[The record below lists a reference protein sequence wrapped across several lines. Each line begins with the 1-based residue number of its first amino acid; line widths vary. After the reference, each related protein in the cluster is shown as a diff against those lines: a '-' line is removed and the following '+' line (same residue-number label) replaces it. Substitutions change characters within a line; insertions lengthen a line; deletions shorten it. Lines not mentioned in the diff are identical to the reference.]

1 MLKQDKEFAALLC
14 EKDPDAIRS
23 FQEIYTDELY
33 FVASKFAN
41 SDYTDESWSYQT
53 KKVRNKPRYNIQV
66 DDDVADTYVWLI
78 HQVQIKSCLYKGLA
92 EFKNY
97 MLSVLNSSF
106 MKKDWLKWKT
116 GVTGYIPK
124 HIKLMGDQYADI
136 YKLMRQKKDDETIA
150 ASLKIEYADL
160 ISLKHDIHRSLVKH
174 DQLDLVE
181 NYKVSS
187 LSLTN
192 DEGDVIYDPEDKGLS
207 IEDDHSLSLS
217 VEKIKDI
224 VGKFNKGEQFVATAS
239 WGKGLSAED
248 VFSYLKEGAPKLLL
262 QAKIESVN
270 DVYKFKT
277 RFINKFCEEIT
288 SDSNPITAKGA
299 KTIIENYYLI
309 EK

>member
-14 EKDPDAIRS
+14 EKDPEARRI

-41 SDYTDESWSYQT
+41 IGYSEDAWDYRT
-53 KKVRNKPRYNIQV
+53 KKGYNIQV
-66 DDDVADTYVWLI
+66 NDDVADTYVWLI

-124 HIKLMGDQYADI
+124 HIKLMGDHYADI

-150 ASLKIEYADL
+150 LSLKIEHADL
-160 ISLKHDIHRSLVKH
+160 IGLKHDIHRSLIKH

-181 NYKVSS
+181 GYKISS

-207 IEDDHSLSLS
+207 ISDDHTLSLS

-224 VGKFNKGEQFVATAS
+224 ILKFNKAEQFIATAF

-248 VFSYLKEGAPKLLL
+248 VFYYLKEGVPKLLL

-270 DVYKFKT
+270 DVYKFKNK
-277 RFINKFCEEIT
+277 FINKFCDEIS
-288 SDSNPITAKGA
+288 SDANPITVKGA
-299 KTIIENYYLI
+299 KTIIENYYVILRN
-309 EK
+309 KTVF

>member
-14 EKDPDAIRS
+14 EKDPEARRS

-41 SDYTDESWSYQT
+41 IGYSEDAWDYRT
-53 KKVRNKPRYNIQV
+53 KKGYNIQV
-66 DDDVADTYVWLI
+66 NDDVADTYVWLI

-124 HIKLMGDQYADI
+124 HIKLMGDHYADI

-150 ASLKIEYADL
+150 RSLKIEHADL
-160 ISLKHDIHRSLVKH
+160 IGLKHDIHRSLIKH

-181 NYKVSS
+181 GYKISS

-192 DEGDVIYDPEDKGLS
+192 DEGDVIYDPEDTGLS
-207 IEDDHSLSLS
+207 IADDHTLSLS

-224 VGKFNKGEQFVATAS
+224 ILKFNKAEQFIATAF

-248 VFSYLKEGAPKLLL
+248 VFYYLKEGVPKLLL

-270 DVYKFKT
+270 DVYKFKNK
-277 RFINKFCEEIT
+277 FINKFCDEIS
-288 SDSNPITAKGA
+288 SDANPITVKGA
-299 KTIIENYYLI
+299 KTIIENYYVILRN
-309 EK
+309 KTVF

>member
-14 EKDPDAIRS
+14 EKDPEARRI

-41 SDYTDESWSYQT
+41 IGYSEDAWDYRT
-53 KKVRNKPRYNIQV
+53 KKGYNIQV
-66 DDDVADTYVWLI
+66 NDDVADTYVWLI

-124 HIKLMGDQYADI
+124 HIKLMGDHYADI

-150 ASLKIEYADL
+150 RSLKIEHADL
-160 ISLKHDIHRSLVKH
+160 IGLKHDIHRSLIKH

-181 NYKVSS
+181 GYKISS

-207 IEDDHSLSLS
+207 IADDHTLSLS

-224 VGKFNKGEQFVATAS
+224 ILKFNKAEQFVATAS

-277 RFINKFCEEIT
+277 RFINKFCEEI
-288 SDSNPITAKGA
+288 SSKSNPIKAKGA

>member
-1 MLKQDKEFAALLC
+1 MLKHDKEFAALLC
-14 EKDPDAIRS
+14 EKDPEARRS

-41 SDYTDESWSYQT
+41 IGYSEDAWDYRT
-53 KKVRNKPRYNIQV
+53 KKGYNIQV
-66 DDDVADTYVWLI
+66 NDDVADTYVWLI

-124 HIKLMGDQYADI
+124 HIKLMGDHYADI

-150 ASLKIEYADL
+150 LSLKIEHADL
-160 ISLKHDIHRSLVKH
+160 IGLKHDIHRSLIKH

-181 NYKVSS
+181 GYKISS

-207 IEDDHSLSLS
+207 ISDDHTLSLS

-224 VGKFNKGEQFVATAS
+224 ILKFNKAEQFIATAF

-248 VFSYLKEGAPKLLL
+248 VFYYLKEGVPKLLL

-270 DVYKFKT
+270 DVYKFKNK
-277 RFINKFCEEIT
+277 FINKFCDEIS
-288 SDSNPITAKGA
+288 SDANPITVKGA
-299 KTIIENYYLI
+299 KTIIENYYVILRN
-309 EK
+309 KTVF

>member
-14 EKDPDAIRS
+14 EKDPEARRS

-41 SDYTDESWSYQT
+41 IGYSEDAWDYRT
-53 KKVRNKPRYNIQV
+53 KKGYNIQV
-66 DDDVADTYVWLI
+66 NDDVADTYVWLI

-116 GVTGYIPK
+116 GITGYIPK
-124 HIKLMGDQYADI
+124 HIKLMGGHYADI

-150 ASLKIEYADL
+150 LSLKIEYADL

-181 NYKVSS
+181 SYKISS

-192 DEGDVIYDPEDKGLS
+192 DEGDVIYDPEDTGLS
-207 IEDDHSLSLS
+207 IEDDHNLTLS

-224 VGKFNKGEQFVATAS
+224 IQKFNKGEQFVATAS

-277 RFINKFCEEIT
+277 RFINKFCENISSE
-288 SDSNPITAKGA
+288 SNPITAKGA

>member
-14 EKDPDAIRS
+14 EKDPEARRS

-41 SDYTDESWSYQT
+41 IGFSEDAWDYRT
-53 KKVRNKPRYNIQV
+53 KKGYNIQV
-66 DDDVADTYVWLI
+66 NDDVADTYVWLI

-97 MLSVLNSSF
+97 ILSVLNSSF

-124 HIKLMGDQYADI
+124 HIKLMGNQYADI

-150 ASLKIEYADL
+150 ESLNIDHADL
-160 ISLKHDIHRSLVKH
+160 IGLKHDIHRSLVKH
-174 DQLDLVE
+174 GQLDLVE
-181 NYKVSS
+181 NYKISS

-192 DEGDVIYDPEDKGLS
+192 DEGNVIYDPEDTGLS
-207 IEDDHSLSLS
+207 VADNHTLSLS
-217 VEKIKDI
+217 VEKIEDI
-224 VGKFNKGEQFVATAS
+224 ILKFNKAEQFIATAF
-239 WGKGLSAED
+239 WGKSLSAED
-248 VFSYLKEGAPKLLL
+248 VFYYLKEGAPKLLL

-270 DVYKFKT
+270 DVYKFKNK
-277 RFINKFCEEIT
+277 FINKFCDEIS
-288 SDSNPITAKGA
+288 SDANPITVKGA
-299 KTIIENYYLI
+299 KTIIENYYVILRN
-309 EK
+309 KTVF

>member
-14 EKDPDAIRS
+14 EKDPEARRS

-41 SDYTDESWSYQT
+41 IGYSEDAWDYRT
-53 KKVRNKPRYNIQV
+53 KKGYNIQV
-66 DDDVADTYVWLI
+66 NDDVADTYVWLI

-116 GVTGYIPK
+116 GITGYIPK

-150 ASLKIEYADL
+150 LSLKIEYADL

-181 NYKVSS
+181 SYKISS

-192 DEGDVIYDPEDKGLS
+192 DEGDVIYDPEDTGLS
-207 IEDDHSLSLS
+207 IEDDHNLTLS

-224 VGKFNKGEQFVATAS
+224 IQKFNKGEQFVATAS

-277 RFINKFCEEIT
+277 RFINKFCEEI
-288 SDSNPITAKGA
+288 SSQSNPITAKGA